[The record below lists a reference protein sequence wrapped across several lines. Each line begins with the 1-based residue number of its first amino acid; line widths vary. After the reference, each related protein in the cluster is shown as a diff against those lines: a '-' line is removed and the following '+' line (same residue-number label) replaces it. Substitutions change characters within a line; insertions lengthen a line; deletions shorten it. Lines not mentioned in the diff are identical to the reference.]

1 MGAQDGVQDAPFA
14 YGKDI
19 CVVRGVESVLHT
31 YVEGLEADRMHL
43 RKCVQHKSQKLRHQL
58 VFPS

>member
-1 MGAQDGVQDAPFA
+1 MGAQDAPFA

-19 CVVRGVESVLHT
+19 CVVRGVESVLHM

-43 RKCVQHKSQKLRHQL
+43 RKCVQHKSQKLRH
-58 VFPS
+58 